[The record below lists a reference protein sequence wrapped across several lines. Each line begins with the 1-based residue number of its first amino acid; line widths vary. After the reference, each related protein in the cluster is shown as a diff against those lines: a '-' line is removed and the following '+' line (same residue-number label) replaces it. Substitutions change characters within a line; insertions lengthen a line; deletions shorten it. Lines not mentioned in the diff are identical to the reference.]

1 MSGHTEVAN
10 VGTDC
15 HSLNPGKRDIS
26 KESAGVL
33 ETFVYT

>member
-1 MSGHTEVAN
+1 MSGHIEVAN

-15 HSLNPGKRDIS
+15 HSLNPGIRDIS
-26 KESAGVL
+26 KESTGIL